1 MQVNIDQ
8 FNFIIYL
15 KTFNFFREQRS
26 LLGIAKA
33 YSFNCLT
40 DYEDKSLPAVI
51 NSKNY
56 FFLSKFNTLI
66 EDIERGS
73 DLLCKRL
80 GEPRSA
86 RFIGVGHCVNQA
98 SANISAT
105 CLSKYSSEML
115 IVEANSDNENTDQ
128 ICW

>member
-1 MQVNIDQ
+1 M
-8 FNFIIYL
+8 
-15 KTFNFFREQRS
+15 
-26 LLGIAKA
+26 LGFVKA

-40 DYEDKSLPAVI
+40 DYEDESLPAVI
-51 NSKNY
+51 NNNNSSFPSN
-56 FFLSKFNTLI
+56 FNTLL

-86 RFIGVGHCVNQA
+86 RFIAVGHCVNQA
-98 SANISAT
+98 SAQISAT

-115 IVEANSDNENTDQ
+115 MIEANNDNEDADQ